1 MGKHDWCHRR
11 FVSLFNLQLPTR
23 RFVMKKRPLS
33 TASVQS
39 SSYSSSLSTT
49 EDTSFY
55 KRPRHRHPHTPMHQS
70 TTTLLSASSAQR
82 PSSNKRQSPKPH
94 RATNH
99 THKMASVAPTEVEQ
113 IALQAT
119 SLQSSQPRTGT
130 CLSLVDGPAHSSTA
144 AVPGR
149 LAVSSL
155 EPIATFFR
163 FSHRFGVLGLPF
175 TAFQLRAISVMFA
188 ARMEARL
195 RHSGVL
201 SCEPIQLDVDDGV
214 RGSSGSGVE
223 DCVKLGS
230 STWSGGQGCAVKEV
244 DGSEECDDH
253 HVKVGREE
261 SELSPPTMEKQTVS
275 TIGSGPHEMGHQRK
289 GRKERRGARPKKQ
302 HPDAFVAIRIS
313 SPQIRSS
320 LERIQSSMTA
330 VESRLGAAM
339 VSLDKLHLT
348 LMVLRLGEEEERIA
362 R

>member
-1 MGKHDWCHRR
+1 
-11 FVSLFNLQLPTR
+11 
-23 RFVMKKRPLS
+23 MKKRPLS
-33 TASVQS
+33 TASVVQS
-39 SSYSSSLSTT
+39 SSSSSSLSTT
-49 EDTSFY
+49 EDKTFY
-55 KRPRHRHPHTPMHQS
+55 KRPRHRHHPRTPMHQS
-70 TTTLLSASSAQR
+70 TATLLSASSAQR
-82 PSSNKRQSPKPH
+82 PSSNKKQSPKPH
-94 RATNH
+94 RATNQ
-99 THKMASVAPTEVEQ
+99 THNMASVAQSEVEQ
-113 IALQAT
+113 SALQA
-119 SLQSSQPRTGT
+119 SSPQSSQQRTGA
-130 CLSLVDGPAHSSTA
+130 CLSLVDGPAHSSA
-144 AVPGR
+144 AALRGR
-149 LAVSSL
+149 LA
-155 EPIATFFR
+155 PIATFVR

-195 RHSGVL
+195 SHSGVL
-201 SCEPIQLDVDDGV
+201 SREPIQLDVDDGV

-223 DCVKLGS
+223 DCVELGS
-230 STWSGGQGCAVKEV
+230 STWSGGEGCAVKEA
-244 DGSEECDDH
+244 DDSEECDGH

-261 SELSPPTMEKQTVS
+261 SELSLPTMEKQTLS
-275 TIGSGPHEMGHQRK
+275 TIGSGPHEMDHQWK

-320 LERIQSSMTA
+320 LERVQSSMTA